1 MSVYIHHVALKTTD
15 LEASVKFFQEVFGM
29 TVEKILGEAPN
40 RKLWFDQGVQLN
52 EVASY
57 GDGANAFDH
66 FAINVDDI
74 PAVMDKVEAYGCTRL
89 PGKDHWFAMP
99 DGLLIEL
106 MSV

>member
-15 LEASVKFFQEVFGM
+15 LEASVKFFEEVFGM
-29 TVEKILGEAPN
+29 TVQKVRGEAPA
-40 RKLWFDQGVQLN
+40 RKLWLDQGIQLN

-66 FAINVDDI
+66 FAVNVDNV
-74 PAVMDKVEAYGCTRL
+74 AEVVAKAEAHGCSRL

-106 MSV
+106 MND